1 MTIDYQ
7 RFVCNIYDPRLPDSD
22 DHLVSEKATPEKRA
36 ALIRFMRDMIDQFE
50 IGEPC
55 ETYSASFEQLAA
67 GNIVGLYKCEKTKDL
82 GAISLITSF
91 VAVRPPEEENKEEP
105 KKKFQMN
112 FRRRPKQMYKFPQ
125 IAQDKSEILT
135 IDDYVPPKPQREDD

>member
-22 DHLVSEKATPEKRA
+22 SKLVSEKATPEKRD

-50 IGEPC
+50 IGDPC
-55 ETYSASFEQLAA
+55 DTHSVTQEQLKEA
-67 GNIVGLYKCEKTKDL
+67 NMVGLYKCDRTKDL
-82 GAISLITSF
+82 GAIALVSNF
-91 VAVRPPEEENKEEP
+91 VAVRPPAPETPEP

-112 FRRRPKQMYKFPQ
+112 FRRRPKQVYKFPQ
-125 IAQDKSEILT
+125 ISQDKSEVLT

>member
-22 DHLVSEKATPEKRA
+22 DHLVSANAAPEKRD

-50 IGEPC
+50 VGDPC
-55 ETYSASFEQLAA
+55 ETYNATFAQLRE
-67 GNIVGLYKCEKTKDL
+67 GNIVGLYKCERTKDL
-82 GAISLITSF
+82 GAIDLITSF
-91 VAVRPPEEENKEEP
+91 IAVRPPEPENPEP

-112 FRRRPKQMYKFPQ
+112 FRRRSKQMYKFPQ
-125 IAQDKSEILT
+125 IAQDKSEVLT
-135 IDDYVPPKPQREDD
+135 IDDYVPPKPQRDDD